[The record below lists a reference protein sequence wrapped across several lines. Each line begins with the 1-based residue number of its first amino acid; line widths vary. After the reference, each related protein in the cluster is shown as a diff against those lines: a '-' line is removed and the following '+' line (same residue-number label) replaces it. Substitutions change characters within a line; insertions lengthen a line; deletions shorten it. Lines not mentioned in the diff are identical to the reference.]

1 MELIFPTIAG
11 ILSGVVAGLIPGIG
25 ITALMISVGLF
36 FVADSP
42 LVVLAYYIGLLC
54 ASQYVGSMLAI
65 SFGLPGES
73 SSLPAVKE
81 GYPLFQRGKGS
92 LAIGTTAISSFFG
105 SFISMAL
112 FFAILPVA
120 EYLVYIWN
128 TNMLVIIFSVAML
141 LTFYISDNKLW
152 VSLIMAAIG
161 VNLGMVGMNMTI
173 GTNYMTFEQW
183 WLYGGLPMIPV
194 LMGCFVLPEL
204 WKAQFE
210 SKAEAKEIKFKLDVK
225 DNFEHSRASWLVI
238 LVHSIVGFFCGLVPA
253 LTTKLASNLSYFL
266 QKSKEVRYN
275 NYTGPGNLKSLIA
288 AETSNN
294 AATFSVLL
302 PLLFLG
308 IPITTS
314 EFILYDHIQDT
325 TTGLNLEYILNNFDI
340 LLACFVATNFICL
353 ALAWPMANTC
363 LAVYRLPANLLKL
376 VTVFLVLF
384 PIIYTGLLE
393 EQLLFYVGTFILCSV
408 IGMIFRRYD
417 TMPIVFVFL
426 ISREFIEGFHRFY
439 VINVL

>member
-1 MELIFPTIAG
+1 MELVLPTIAG

-25 ITALMISVGLF
+25 ITSLMISVGLF

-65 SFGLPGES
+65 SLGLPGES

-81 GYPLFQRGKGS
+81 GYPMYQQGKGN

-112 FFAILPVA
+112 FFAILPMA

-128 TNMLVIIFSVAML
+128 TNMLVIIFTLAMV
-141 LTFYISDNKLW
+141 LTFYISDNKIW
-152 VSLIMAAIG
+152 ISLLMTAIG
-161 VNLGMVGMNMTI
+161 LNLGMVGINYTI
-173 GTNYMTFEQW
+173 GTEWLHFDQW
-183 WLYGGLPMIPV
+183 WLYSGLPMIPV
-194 LMGCFVLPEL
+194 LMGCFVIPEL
-204 WKAQFE
+204 LKAHQRADVQ
-210 SKAEAKEIKFKLDVK
+210 SINFKLDLR
-225 DNFEHSRASWLVI
+225 DNLKNSLENAGVI
-238 LVHSIVGFFCGLVPA
+238 IAHSIVGFFSGLVPA

-266 QKSKEVRYN
+266 QKSSEVRYN
-275 NYTGPGNLKSLIA
+275 RYTKPGNLRCLIA

-302 PLLFLG
+302 PLLLLG
-308 IPITTS
+308 IPITAS
-314 EFILYDHIQDT
+314 EFVLYEHIENT
-325 TTGLNLEYILNNFDI
+325 TIGLNLEYVLNNFYI
-340 LLACFVATNFICL
+340 LLAVFVATNIICL
-353 ALAWPMANTC
+353 ALAWPLANTC
-363 LAVYRLPANLLKL
+363 LAVYRLPAKTIHL
-376 VTVFLVLF
+376 VTLFLVLF
-384 PIIYTGLLE
+384 PIIYTGLKE
-393 EQLLFYVGTFILCSV
+393 QQLLFYMGTFIICSI
-408 IGMIFRRYD
+408 IGIIFRRYD

-439 VINVL
+439 IINFL